1 MDKLNSKGNKRCTSC
16 FTSVQPYDPETLITG
31 LNGVKLLDT
40 SEENLKKARENRER
54 YKLKLMPMTLGDG
67 AVIIGSSTFLNKY
80 SQLGSMINHIE
91 GGPYFMDTRDNKI
104 EIHNGKQGAKTRFS
118 YTYAGGTG
126 ELLEFTAKTKFTHSI
141 EAARSSSID
150 PDTKAVDTELLQC
163 VPTQD
168 DPCKP
173 DAWVNYTP
181 GLLRQPTDALTMAK
195 TVRSI
200 SPVSNKPSTIY
211 NPNFN
216 IITYDSVN
224 DAKEKIA
231 NNPSLTMEEIRAYN
245 LKMEEEWNK
254 YLAELSKYEQA
265 LANRLAAGDNF
276 DSSSEQ
282 DIKYP
287 LPPFISSY
295 MPITRKVRV
304 KVDPVDYSP
313 YSVHSKNYS
322 GTPVYG
328 GNADHWKY
336 GYKAL
341 QASKEITIVYPKGR
355 EYKAGSNFGEN
366 EGKGGDLVTVEM
378 EIEIQVPGVRV
389 VSDQR
394 FSTIGEF
401 LSSDLIE
408 SVNSQIKSTAKFVG
422 NPDMMSSQIME
433 IKNVGKR
440 FSGDWYAKEVNH
452 SFDSN
457 GYFTEVT
464 FHKKSRNSV
473 LNRISTKTNTQEVF
487 KKSHDIAE
495 KSYTNDTWKIPSA
508 IIQEVSKVHE
518 EGWVDEAES
527 GGRQIG
533 HETVARQLENP
544 YEFHVVKSDRD
555 FRVDQNLKR

>member
-16 FTSVQPYDPETLITG
+16 FTRVQPYDPETLIPG
-31 LNGVKLLDT
+31 LRGVKLLDT
-40 SEENLKKARENRER
+40 SEENLKKARENRDR

-91 GGPYFMDTRDNKI
+91 GGPYFMDTRDNKV

-126 ELLEFTAKTKFTHSI
+126 ELLEFTAKTKFTQSI
-141 EAARSSSID
+141 EAARNSSID
-150 PDTKAVDTELLQC
+150 PDTKSVDTELLQC

-173 DAWVNYTP
+173 DAWINYIP
-181 GLLRQPTDALTMAK
+181 GLLRQPVDALRMAK

-200 SPVSNKPSTIY
+200 SPISNKPSPIY
-211 NPNFN
+211 DPNFDT
-216 IITYDSVN
+216 ITYDSVK
-224 DAKEKIA
+224 DAQEKIA

-254 YLAELSKYEQA
+254 YLTELSKYEQA

-276 DSSSEQ
+276 EGSNEQ

-295 MPITRKVRV
+295 MPITRKIRV

-313 YSVHSKNYS
+313 YYPYPSRIYW
-322 GTPVYG
+322 GTPVMC
-328 GNADHWKY
+328 NIDHWKY

-341 QASKEITIVYPKGR
+341 QASKEITIVYPKDR
-355 EYKAGSNFGEN
+355 EYKAGRNLEGN

-394 FSTIGEF
+394 FSTMGEF

-422 NPDMMSSQIME
+422 NPDMMSSQIVE
-433 IKNVGKR
+433 IKNVGNR

-452 SFDSN
+452 TFDSN

-464 FHKKSRNSV
+464 FQKKSRNSV
-473 LNRISTKTNTQEVF
+473 LNRISTTTNTQGVF

-495 KSYTNDTWKIPSA
+495 ESYTKDTWKIPSA

-518 EGWVDEAES
+518 EGWVDES
-527 GGRQIG
+527 DGGRQVG

-544 YEFHVVKSDRD
+544 YKFHVVQSDRD